1 MPMRLPFRFLL
12 SLLSSA
18 ALLGIAV
25 QARCEPLLAATAFG
39 MSEPQLLA
47 TLPDVQRLHRPLP
60 GPGGSRGLW
69 SLPHTTVA
77 RHAFDTV
84 FYFRN
89 RQLQRI
95 EQTWV
100 SFAQPCDARTV
111 FEDVTRDVQAR
122 YGASVVRGNDTLTA
136 ETGETAL
143 WVADDTDLLAI
154 VQDTDTRCSVRLVNK
169 PRVLKDDS
177 EL

>member
-1 MPMRLPFRFLL
+1 MRAFSRFFIPFVPGVVLL
-12 SLLSSA
+12 CMVL
-18 ALLGIAV
+18 
-25 QARCEPLLAATAFG
+25 QARGEPLLAATAFG
-39 MSEPQLLA
+39 MSEPQLLS

-69 SLPHTTVA
+69 ALPRTTVA
-77 RHAFDTV
+77 HHPFETV

-100 SFAQPCDARTV
+100 SSAQPCDARAV
-111 FEDVTRDVQAR
+111 FADVTRDVQTR
-122 YGASVVRGNDTLTA
+122 YGASVVQGSDTPST
-136 ETGETAL
+136 ETGQTAL
-143 WVADDTDLLAI
+143 WVAEDTDLLAI
-154 VQDTDTRCSVRLVNK
+154 LQDSSTRCAVRLVNK
-169 PRVLKDDS
+169 PRNLKDDS

>member
-1 MPMRLPFRFLL
+1 MRAFSCFFIPFVPGVVLL
-12 SLLSSA
+12 CLVL
-18 ALLGIAV
+18 
-25 QARCEPLLAATAFG
+25 QARGEPLLAATAFG
-39 MSEPQLLA
+39 MSEPQLLS

-69 SLPHTTVA
+69 ALPRTTVA
-77 RHAFDTV
+77 QHPFETV

-100 SFAQPCDARTV
+100 SSAQPCNARAV
-111 FEDVTRDVQAR
+111 FADVTRDVQTR
-122 YGASVVRGNDTLTA
+122 YGASVLQGSDTPST
-136 ETGETAL
+136 ETGQTVL
-143 WVADDTDLLAI
+143 WVAEDTDLLAI
-154 VQDTDTRCSVRLVNK
+154 LQDSGTRCAVRLVNK
-169 PRVLKDDS
+169 PRNLKDDS

>member
-1 MPMRLPFRFLL
+1 MRSLFRYLLPLVPCVALL
-12 SLLSSA
+12 SM
-18 ALLGIAV
+18 AL
-25 QARCEPLLAATAFG
+25 QARGEPLLAATAFG
-39 MSEPQLLA
+39 MSEPQLLS

-69 SLPHTTVA
+69 TLPHTTVA
-77 RHAFDTV
+77 QHAFDTV

-100 SFAQPCDARTV
+100 SSAQPCDARTV
-111 FEDVTRDVQAR
+111 FDDVTRDVQAR
-122 YGASVVRGNDTLTA
+122 YGASVVRGNDTIAA

-154 VQDTDTRCSVRLVNK
+154 VQDTATRCSVRLVNK
-169 PRVLKDDS
+169 PRILKDDS